1 MILEESC
8 DKQSEICF
16 VSSYTS
22 DELESDDDVDDDDEE
37 YIMLSKISQADIIA
51 IVEQL
56 VPDAPLLKDLLS
68 DQLRNSQCSDK
79 RGQKWSKSL
88 LSMCLGQWA
97 K

>member
-1 MILEESC
+1 MSL
-8 DKQSEICF
+8 
-16 VSSYTS
+16 YTS
-22 DELESDDDVDDDDEE
+22 DELESDDDDE
-37 YIMLSKISQADIIA
+37 YIRLSKISQADIIA

-79 RGQKWSKSL
+79 RGQKWSKSV
-88 LSMCLGQWA
+88 LSMCLAQWA